1 MAYLNIGNS
10 RYEIINNKPSTD
22 YCISV
27 HGNGLNG
34 YCVLTKNKPGQNR
47 DTIAVQTIDGIRYV
61 NDPIKPM
68 SKIIMRRAIWGDSQ
82 KGHWHNF
89 IKFYNKSGQ
98 LICQFTGLPSDWW
111 TIEAP
116 INTSLS
122 DQSISRCHANYYQD
136 THSHATVAWTC
147 DVVDIDGTTH
157 RLFYGESFKNHGW
170 SNDVYLGVGQAH
182 NFRISQNNFP
192 MELRY

>member
-68 SKIIMRRAIWGDSQ
+68 SKIKISRQMEAD
-82 KGHWHNF
+82 KGHDWYWAR
-89 IKFYNKSGQ
+89 FYNNSEQ
-98 LICQFTGLPSDWW
+98 LICTIKLWNGWWNAEGLIDS
-111 TIEAP
+111 
-116 INTSLS
+116 SLT
-122 DQSISRCHANYYQD
+122 DQSIKRCHLYYYQD
-136 THSHATVAWTC
+136 TRSWGWCRLTC
-147 DVVDIDGTTH
+147 DVIDIDGQSH
-157 RLFYGESFKNHGW
+157 RLFMGRSFKNHGHDM
-170 SNDVYLGVGQAH
+170 NQYLGVGQRDNWRA
-182 NFRISQNNFP
+182 NENNNFP